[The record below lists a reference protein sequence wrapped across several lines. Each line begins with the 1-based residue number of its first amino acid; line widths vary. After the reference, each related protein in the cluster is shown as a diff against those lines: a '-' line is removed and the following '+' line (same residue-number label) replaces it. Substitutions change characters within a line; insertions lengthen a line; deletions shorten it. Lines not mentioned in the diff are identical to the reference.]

1 MKNNIRQYNIIPVG
15 EKVIVNDNFEGMI
28 ISISLRKNSI
38 VYEVQQTNEDGIR
51 VIWANDW
58 EITSI
63 HKMDLAITNLI
74 KKMEV
79 KFMNF
84 KELKKENKELKDKLA
99 TANGAM
105 KESLIAFDKMVT
117 HYEKQLK
124 QQDKELARRLT
135 IIHYLETKA
144 LKGFE

>member
-1 MKNNIRQYNIIPVG
+1 MK
-15 EKVIVNDNFEGMI
+15 
-28 ISISLRKNSI
+28 
-38 VYEVQQTNEDGIR
+38 
-51 VIWANDW
+51 
-58 EITSI
+58 
-63 HKMDLAITNLI
+63 
-74 KKMEV
+74 
-79 KFMNF
+79 F

-124 QQDKELARRLT
+124 IQDRELARRLT

>member
-1 MKNNIRQYNIIPVG
+1 MK
-15 EKVIVNDNFEGMI
+15 
-28 ISISLRKNSI
+28 
-38 VYEVQQTNEDGIR
+38 
-51 VIWANDW
+51 
-58 EITSI
+58 
-63 HKMDLAITNLI
+63 
-74 KKMEV
+74 
-79 KFMNF
+79 F

-124 QQDKELARRLT
+124 VQDRELARRLT

>member
-1 MKNNIRQYNIIPVG
+1 MK
-15 EKVIVNDNFEGMI
+15 
-28 ISISLRKNSI
+28 
-38 VYEVQQTNEDGIR
+38 
-51 VIWANDW
+51 
-58 EITSI
+58 
-63 HKMDLAITNLI
+63 
-74 KKMEV
+74 
-79 KFMNF
+79 F

-124 QQDKELARRLT
+124 IQDKELARRLT

>member
-1 MKNNIRQYNIIPVG
+1 MK
-15 EKVIVNDNFEGMI
+15 
-28 ISISLRKNSI
+28 
-38 VYEVQQTNEDGIR
+38 
-51 VIWANDW
+51 
-58 EITSI
+58 
-63 HKMDLAITNLI
+63 
-74 KKMEV
+74 
-79 KFMNF
+79 F

-124 QQDKELARRLT
+124 MQDKELARRLT

>member
-1 MKNNIRQYNIIPVG
+1 MK
-15 EKVIVNDNFEGMI
+15 
-28 ISISLRKNSI
+28 
-38 VYEVQQTNEDGIR
+38 
-51 VIWANDW
+51 
-58 EITSI
+58 
-63 HKMDLAITNLI
+63 
-74 KKMEV
+74 
-79 KFMNF
+79 F
-84 KELKKENKELKDKLA
+84 KELKKENIVLKDKLA

-117 HYEKQLK
+117 HYENQLK

>member
-1 MKNNIRQYNIIPVG
+1 M
-15 EKVIVNDNFEGMI
+15 
-28 ISISLRKNSI
+28 
-38 VYEVQQTNEDGIR
+38 T
-51 VIWANDW
+51 
-58 EITSI
+58 
-63 HKMDLAITNLI
+63 
-74 KKMEV
+74 
-79 KFMNF
+79 F
-84 KELKKENKELKDKLA
+84 KQLKKENIELKDKLA

-124 QQDKELARRLT
+124 IQDKELARRLT

>member
-1 MKNNIRQYNIIPVG
+1 
-15 EKVIVNDNFEGMI
+15 
-28 ISISLRKNSI
+28 
-38 VYEVQQTNEDGIR
+38 
-51 VIWANDW
+51 
-58 EITSI
+58 
-63 HKMDLAITNLI
+63 
-74 KKMEV
+74 
-79 KFMNF
+79 MNF

-117 HYEKQLK
+117 HYENQLK

-135 IIHYLETKA
+135 IIRYLETKA

>member
-1 MKNNIRQYNIIPVG
+1 MK
-15 EKVIVNDNFEGMI
+15 
-28 ISISLRKNSI
+28 
-38 VYEVQQTNEDGIR
+38 
-51 VIWANDW
+51 
-58 EITSI
+58 
-63 HKMDLAITNLI
+63 
-74 KKMEV
+74 
-79 KFMNF
+79 F

-105 KESLIAFDKMVT
+105 KESLIAFDKMCE

-124 QQDKELARRLT
+124 QQDRELARRLT

>member
-1 MKNNIRQYNIIPVG
+1 MK
-15 EKVIVNDNFEGMI
+15 
-28 ISISLRKNSI
+28 
-38 VYEVQQTNEDGIR
+38 
-51 VIWANDW
+51 
-58 EITSI
+58 
-63 HKMDLAITNLI
+63 
-74 KKMEV
+74 
-79 KFMNF
+79 F

-124 QQDKELARRLT
+124 QQDKELSRRLI

-144 LKGFE
+144 LKVFE